1 MEMSRASSEVWSR
14 VGFDPEAR
22 LRWLLDF
29 GSLKPASLTDAKRS
43 AAVDEV
49 RAFVMLQ
56 QVEPAVRDVL
66 RSSPAPKDATPN
78 LMTRDEAWSAQ
89 RWLKQGLELL
99 SRSQKWS
106 FVPRITYELDAYKG
120 MFWARM
126 RAASRL
132 ALFKALAYDALR
144 EARYK
149 FRRCLECKRPFV
161 PVRRQ
166 RYCSPRCSQALR
178 TRTWRKAHPEKNR
191 EIRRLQYRRTVI
203 AKSRA
208 LSRAK

>member
-49 RAFVMLQ
+49 RAFVILQ
-56 QVEPAVRDVL
+56 QVDPAVRDAL

-78 LMTRDEAWSAQ
+78 VMTGDEAWSAQ

-144 EARYK
+144 EARHK
-149 FRRCLECKRPFV
+149 FRRCLECKRG
-161 PVRRQ
+161 
-166 RYCSPRCSQALR
+166 
-178 TRTWRKAHPEKNR
+178 
-191 EIRRLQYRRTVI
+191 
-203 AKSRA
+203 
-208 LSRAK
+208 